1 MSTWTV
7 PLSSSP
13 QAPSTPGSN
22 QGSTSAFAKPSNG
35 SARNTFAPN
44 PSTTP
49 AGPPP
54 SSVGSFTPA
63 DPPPSSII
71 GSSQLGSGRTLF
83 KTKISAGANTGAR
96 RSANALPTGTID
108 GKKLARFLDK
118 TGDFDFGI
126 SNGVPAKNTFG
137 VPSSSPPA
145 EQGSDGE
152 EDHYDDDAEAYEDI
166 EGDDDVEASE
176 EEDTMDLAPE
186 GDGHLL
192 DPDSSRYSLP
202 YGTLA
207 KGKSIAFDSSI
218 MNTTPRGIKRLRGG
232 SGMSN
237 TPYRGTQRSSKPK
250 QESAI
255 PSIVKSMAAQ
265 HSAAELEEGDD
276 FIVRTEDILE
286 QELYSTEVLGETHEQ
301 ALNAGLPKASERLGS
316 FWRSSSDHDL
326 SKIAPKTDTVKGIGP
341 GSNAAPV
348 HKATFLGALLL
359 QLHHPPAA
367 KGKQALAVTR
377 LSRPSM
383 SSRNAQQTQAPSK
396 PTAFPKILI
405 DWMNKC
411 HDPYESFNIGVQNFH
426 PNPTA
431 HVNYWDIIF
440 SLVLRGKFA
449 DVIQLFKKSN
459 FRQARTAREDRK
471 DHDGY
476 SGGQVKNIERVVN
489 RAIQIL
495 EHCPTLQD
503 DDWNVTG
510 NAWVMF
516 RKRVEQEI
524 NDLATF
530 AEGRDRDMD
539 PAEST
544 FEASNFGL
552 RSTTMG
558 LSQSAR
564 RAESRVPWTVYQNL
578 KAIYGV
584 LLGGPTEILAMAHDW
599 VEATVG
605 LTVWWTGDED
615 EEMAVGSV
623 ALTRKSLGLSRGARL
638 VDVNPGPAYLR
649 RLAFAFES
657 INDGGS
663 DEKEFSINTLDAV
676 EVGLASIFEGNVEG
690 VMGLLRMW
698 SLPVASAVAEIAS
711 AGGWYQSSAG
721 VNMLNGLD
729 QSDLMMMSGYE
740 QRTQPL
746 TRDSILTDYAEAL
759 SMRETIRDMRAGAVR
774 EGWELSMSLLA
785 RIDDEGMAAKKVS
798 ELLDQLPLD
807 SDARM
812 DKILRTCEQ
821 FGIPGQARKKTEV
834 APRLSLHG
842 IYAKHAL
849 GIRRPRH

>member
-1 MSTWTV
+1 M
-7 PLSSSP
+7 
-13 QAPSTPGSN
+13 
-22 QGSTSAFAKPSNG
+22 FAKPSNG
-35 SARNTFAPN
+35 FAKNTFATN

-54 SSVGSFTPA
+54 SSAGSFTPA
-63 DPPPSSII
+63 DPPPSSIY

-83 KTKISAGANTGAR
+83 KSKIPTGAIPGSR
-96 RSANALPTGTID
+96 RSANLLPAGTID

-118 TGDFDFGI
+118 TGNFDFG
-126 SNGVPAKNTFG
+126 SSHGLQAKNTFG
-137 VPSSSPPA
+137 VPGSNPLA
-145 EQGSDGE
+145 EQASDGE
-152 EDHYDDDAEAYEDI
+152 EDHDEDDDAEAYEDF
-166 EGDDDVEASE
+166 EENDDVEASE
-176 EEDTMDLAPE
+176 EEGTMDLDS
-186 GDGHLL
+186 GGNDYSL
-192 DPDSSRYSLP
+192 DPGSSISSIP
-202 YGTLA
+202 YGSLA
-207 KGKSIAFDSSI
+207 KEKTVVTGSSI
-218 MNTTPRGIKRLRGG
+218 MDPTARGVKRSRGAF
-232 SGMSN
+232 GMSN
-237 TPYRGTQRSSKPK
+237 TPHRGAQRSLKPK
-250 QESAI
+250 NESAI
-255 PSIVKSMAAQ
+255 PSIAKSMATQ
-265 HSAAELEEGDD
+265 HGAAELDEGGD
-276 FIVRTEDILE
+276 FIVRTEDIL
-286 QELYSTEVLGETHEQ
+286 QQDLYSTEALGEMHEQ
-301 ALNAGLPKASERLGS
+301 ALNAGLPKATERLGH
-316 FWRSSSDHDL
+316 FWRSSCDHEMAMA
-326 SKIAPKTDTVKGIGP
+326 APKQNTVKGIGP
-341 GSNAAPV
+341 GGNAAPV
-348 HKATFLGALLL
+348 HKATFVGALLL
-359 QLHHPPAA
+359 QLHHPPVA

-377 LSRPSM
+377 LSRSNM
-383 SSRNAQQTQAPSK
+383 NSRTAQQTQTPSK
-396 PTAFPKILI
+396 FTAIPKVLI
-405 DWMNKC
+405 DWINES
-411 HDPYESFNIGVQNFH
+411 HDPYESFNIDVQRFH

-431 HVNYWDIIF
+431 HVNYWDILF
-440 SLVLRGKFA
+440 SMTLRGKFA
-449 DVIQLFKKSN
+449 DMIQLLRMSN
-459 FRQARTAREDRK
+459 FHQARTAREDRK

-495 EHCPTLQD
+495 EHCPKLQD
-503 DDWNVTG
+503 DDWNITG

-524 NDLATF
+524 NDLSTF

-539 PAEST
+539 PADST

-564 RAESRVPWTVYQNL
+564 KAESRVPWTVYQSL

-584 LLGGPTEILAMAHDW
+584 LLGGTTEILAMAHDW

-623 ALTRKSLGLSRGARL
+623 ALTRKSLRQSRGPRL
-638 VDVNPGPAYLR
+638 VDVNPIPAYLR

-657 INDGGS
+657 INDEDS
-663 DEKEFSINTLDAV
+663 EEKEFSINTLDAV
-676 EVGLASIFEGNVEG
+676 EVGLASIFEGNVES

-711 AGGWYQSSAG
+711 AGGWYQSPAG
-721 VNMLNGLD
+721 VNVVNGLD

-740 QRTQPL
+740 QRTQPW

-759 SMRETIRDMRAGAVR
+759 SGRETIRDMRAGAVR
-774 EGWELSMSLLA
+774 EGWELSMSVLA
-785 RIDDEGMAAKKVS
+785 RLDDEGMAAKKVS
-798 ELLDQLPLD
+798 ELLDQLSLD

-834 APRLSLHG
+834 ARLLLLRR
-842 IYAKHAL
+842 IYAEHAL